1 MALPD
6 LINKVRTLQQAS
18 EQLEALRARK
28 QNLQDQVIQITN
40 EIQAAQQALVQAKQD
55 AKASA
60 NAEL

>member
-1 MALPD
+1 MALND
-6 LINKVRTLQQAS
+6 LINKVRALQQAS
-18 EQLEALRARK
+18 ENLDALRAKK
-28 QNLQDQVIQITN
+28 QNLQDQVVLITG